1 MDKILKISVNGKLVE
16 SIFSDESGTFSLEGL
31 ELEDEPRRTFRTVG
45 EVAVYLAGYF
55 SPATVSITI
64 DKRPREL
71 AKYKVSFLTN
81 GATVSYSLWRVFDV
95 ETAGFCYVLSNS
107 STIEEDTEKFS
118 SYLSAETALSDW
130 AARQIT
136 RCSAALPSSCSG
148 VSVTFSRP

>member
-16 SIFSDESGTFSLEGL
+16 SRFSDESGTFSLEGL
-31 ELEDEPRRTFRTVG
+31 EEEPHRTFSTVG

-71 AKYKVSFLTN
+71 AKYKVAFVTN

-107 STIEEDTEKFS
+107 STIAEDTEKFS

-136 RCSAALPSSCSG
+136 RSCSG
-148 VSVTFSRP
+148 VSVTFTGKPS

>member
-16 SIFSDESGTFSLEGL
+16 SRFSDESGTFSLEGL
-31 ELEDEPRRTFRTVG
+31 EDEPHRTFSTVG

-71 AKYKVSFLTN
+71 AKYKVAFVTN

-107 STIEEDTEKFS
+107 STIEADAEKFS

-136 RCSAALPSSCSG
+136 RSCSG
-148 VSVTFSRP
+148 VSVTFTGKPS

>member
-16 SIFSDESGTFSLEGL
+16 SRFSDESGTFSLEGL
-31 ELEDEPRRTFRTVG
+31 ELEEEPHRTFSTVG

-71 AKYKVSFLTN
+71 AKYKVAFVTN

-95 ETAGFCYVLSNS
+95 ETEGFCYVLSNS
-107 STIEEDTEKFS
+107 STIEADAAKFS
-118 SYLSAETALSDW
+118 SYLSAKTALSDW
-130 AARQIT
+130 VTRQIT
-136 RCSAALPSSCSG
+136 KSCSG
-148 VSVTFSRP
+148 VSVTFTDKPS

>member
-31 ELEDEPRRTFRTVG
+31 EEEPHRTFSTVG

-71 AKYKVSFLTN
+71 AKYKVAFVTN

-107 STIEEDTEKFS
+107 STIAEDTEKFS

-136 RCSAALPSSCSG
+136 RSCSG
-148 VSVTFSRP
+148 VSVTFTGKPS

>member
-16 SIFSDESGTFSLEGL
+16 SRFSDENGTFSLEGL
-31 ELEDEPRRTFRTVG
+31 EDEPHRTFSTVG

-71 AKYKVSFLTN
+71 AKYKVAFVTN

-107 STIEEDTEKFS
+107 STIEADAEKFS

-136 RCSAALPSSCSG
+136 RSCSG
-148 VSVTFSRP
+148 VSVTFTGKPS

>member
-16 SIFSDESGTFSLEGL
+16 SRFSDESGTFSLEGL
-31 ELEDEPRRTFRTVG
+31 EEEPHRTFSTVG

-71 AKYKVSFLTN
+71 AKYKVAFVTN

-107 STIEEDTEKFS
+107 STIEADAEKFS

-136 RCSAALPSSCSG
+136 RSCSG
-148 VSVTFSRP
+148 VSVTFTGKPS

>member
-16 SIFSDESGTFSLEGL
+16 SRFSDESGTFSLEGL
-31 ELEDEPRRTFRTVG
+31 EDEPHRTFSTVG

-71 AKYKVSFLTN
+71 AKYKVAFVTN

-107 STIEEDTEKFS
+107 STIAEDTEKFS

-136 RCSAALPSSCSG
+136 RSCSG
-148 VSVTFSRP
+148 VSVTFTGKPS